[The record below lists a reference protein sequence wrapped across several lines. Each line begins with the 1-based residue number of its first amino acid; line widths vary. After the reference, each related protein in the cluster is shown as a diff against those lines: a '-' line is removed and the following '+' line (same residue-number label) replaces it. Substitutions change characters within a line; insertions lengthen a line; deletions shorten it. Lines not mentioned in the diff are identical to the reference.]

1 MSAVEDAPEGTG
13 RMRTSDSDP
22 VTRTGP
28 GRIVGVDVARA
39 LALLGM
45 IAAHTLERVDPDA
58 PGGID
63 PISQLVAGRPSAL
76 FAVLAGVSLALVTRD
91 APSAADAGRRTAYRW
106 QILTRALLLAVLGL
120 LLGLA
125 GSGVAVIITYYGL
138 LFVLALPVLTWGWRS
153 LALLAVGWGLLSP
166 VVSTAL
172 RPLLPDSTRAVPSLL
187 SLADPLQLL
196 SELAVTGYYPV
207 LTWGTYLFAGM
218 ALGRLDLRRPRL
230 ARALVVGGALLA
242 VTALGVSRLVT
253 GSAMARRALLQSSQ
267 EETWQALDAS
277 LRSGMFGTFPL
288 GSWWWL
294 LVWSPHTGSIIDL
307 AHTTGTALLV
317 LGLCLLLTGGGPPPR
332 HPRLADRL
340 RRGHDD
346 PHPLYAAR
354 PGARRLRRPAAA
366 AQHGAQRA
374 RGPVARCPRGG
385 RPRSR
390 AAGDAG
396 EPSGPGRRETDGFGL
411 APGSRRRQR
420 RLNGYLS
427 GQRRKFVGGQAAR
440 C

>member
-125 GSGVAVIITYYGL
+125 GSGVAVILTYYGL

-317 LGLCLLLTGGGPPPR
+317 LGLCLLLTGGGSARVTRAWQIAFGAGTMTLTLYTLHVLVLGASGVLPLL
-332 HPRLADRL
+332 HSTALNVLGVLWLGALA
-340 RRGHDD
+340 
-346 PHPLYAAR
+346 A
-354 PGARRLRRPAAA
+354 
-366 AQHGAQRA
+366 
-374 RGPVARCPRGG
+374 VARAPG
-385 RPRSR
+385 PLETLVSR
-390 AAGDAG
+390 AAQVVARRMG
-396 EPSGPGRRETDGFGL
+396 SGWPR
-411 APGSRRRQR
+411 APGD
-420 RLNGYLS
+420 GS
-427 GQRRKFVGGQAAR
+427 GG
-440 C
+440 